1 MKIKFID
8 KNDQELL
15 KKIWTWRSNSMSK
28 ILQHWVH
35 DNFLPLLQF
44 FFKIEIF
51 RGSCLWPW
59 RNAKKLNVTC
69 STTKAEKF
77 LIQVG
82 SAELCYFWCQK
93 AFKKNQVSKVAIISK
108 LHVQKLFSKTL
119 GTCHARLDT
128 FPRGIWI
135 PSASLS
141 MASFTFKLQHFNV
154 MLSLGLLT
162 HSLSTFGLNQSQ
174 GRRNK
179 FERKQGHRQRC
190 WWDPNPTWKCL

>member
-1 MKIKFID
+1 MCISGPSWCYVQHNKSGIIL
-8 KNDQELL
+8 NLGSEL
-15 KKIWTWRSNSMSK
+15 
-28 ILQHWVH
+28 
-35 DNFLPLLQF
+35 P
-44 FFKIEIF
+44 
-51 RGSCLWPW
+51 
-59 RNAKKLNVTC
+59 
-69 STTKAEKF
+69 
-77 LIQVG
+77 
-82 SAELCYFWCQK
+82 YFCCQQ
-93 AFKKNQVSKVAIISK
+93 AFKTNQVSKLALISK

-174 GRRNK
+174 GRRNAWGPHVPPPPIFFRYIFHCSMTNDHSVDSK
-179 FERKQGHRQRC
+179 DFPRLLLNFIFCPCQIWSPSYAPDQAGHRTGLGLSPLAAHSVRGAKGYQM
-190 WWDPNPTWKCL
+190 